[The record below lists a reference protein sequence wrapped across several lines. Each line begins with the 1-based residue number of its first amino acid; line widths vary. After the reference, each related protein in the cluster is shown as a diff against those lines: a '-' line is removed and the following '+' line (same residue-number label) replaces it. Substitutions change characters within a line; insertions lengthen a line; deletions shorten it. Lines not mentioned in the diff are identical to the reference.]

1 MLRKGKLALVYFA
14 GLPFRRKFSWACRF
28 TIYKIMVN
36 DETLQK
42 EFRSIDTSWTAER
55 LSLQIYYE
63 SEGKK
68 KDLKEA
74 CQSTQPE
81 EGEESLAKLRRKI
94 PKTLPLA
101 YKILRDRMVQF
112 RGRQLHMAGL
122 VGLLEDY
129 EALQAQKNLDKC
141 VQYNAERSVNR
152 GAHLLRVWQT
162 LCTVACLI
170 LCSLPQS

>member
-1 MLRKGKLALVYFA
+1 MDTK
-14 GLPFRRKFSWACRF
+14 RF
-28 TIYKIMVN
+28 W
-36 DETLQK
+36 TLQK
-42 EFRSIDTSWTAER
+42 EFRSIDASWTAER

-129 EALQAQKNLDKC
+129 EALQAQKNMDKC

-170 LCSLPQS
+170 LCSLPPGILFNLSYNNY